1 MTSNHFL
8 KNNKSSHMKKKE
20 MKRKE
25 PVKLR
30 QRELANGNYTLYLD
44 MYWKGQRE
52 YDYLNLYVKKSSNAI
67 DKEQS
72 NNTLL
77 LAEQIRSQRVLDLQ
91 SGKYKMKQLK
101 TGVSFLEYFNKLK
114 IDRLNSKGNY
124 GNWDSAYKHLLT
136 FTKGKDLT
144 IDEID
149 ESWLM
154 RLKHYLLNDA
164 KTPAD
169 AKLKQNSA
177 LSYFNKVKASLRQA
191 FEEKYIRENPAT
203 RIRGIKPGETKREFL
218 TWDEVEKIS
227 TTDCDVLGLK
237 KAFLFSI
244 LTGLRWSDIVKMTWS
259 EIRGSNK
266 EGWHIRFQQQ
276 KTKDFEALP
285 MTIQAREI
293 LGDKGE
299 PDQKVFVGLRYSA
312 YVNVALQ
319 RWMQRSGVERYITF
333 HCARHTH
340 ATLLLNQGVDIYVVS
355 KLLGHKNIKTT
366 EIYAKVSNIK
376 KNEAVNKIPK
386 LNLVATNK

>member
-1 MTSNHFL
+1 
-8 KNNKSSHMKKKE
+8 MKKNEVK
-20 MKRKE
+20 KKE

-44 MYWKGQRE
+44 IYWKGQRE
-52 YDYLNLYVKKSSNAI
+52 YDYLNLYVKKSKKATDN
-67 DKEQS
+67 EQ
-72 NNTLL
+72 NRQTLI
-77 LAEQIRSQRVLDLQ
+77 LADQIRAQRDIDLQ
-91 SGKYKMKQLK
+91 SGKYKLKQPKNDISYL
-101 TGVSFLEYFNKLK
+101 VYFNKLK

-136 FTKGKDLT
+136 FTNGKALT

-164 KTPAD
+164 KTPAG

-177 LSYFNKVKASLRQA
+177 LSYFNKVKASLKQA

-203 RIRGIKPGETKREFL
+203 RVRSIKPGETKREFL
-218 TWDEVEKIS
+218 TWEDVEKIAK
-227 TTDCDVLGLK
+227 TKCDIPSLK
-237 KAFLFSI
+237 RAFLFSI
-244 LTGLRWSDIVKMTWS
+244 LTGLRWSDIVKMTWT
-259 EIRGSNK
+259 EIRGSNN

-285 MTIQAREI
+285 MTIQARDI
-293 LGDKGE
+293 LGTKGE
-299 PDQKVFVGLRYSA
+299 PMEKVFIGLRYSA

-319 RWMQRSGVERYITF
+319 RWMLKAGVDRYITF

-386 LNLVATNK
+386 LDLATVNK